1 MEKVKQGMA
10 GTWKGGEQTF
20 DGIGAGMVIIG
31 DLNDKIPAS
40 VKKEAMAIRDG
51 IAAGTLHSFTGQSI
65 SKTVRSRL
73 LEQLMSE
80 HSLE

>member
-31 DLNDKIPAS
+31 DLNDKIPES
-40 VKKEAMAIRDG
+40 VKNEAMA
-51 IAAGTLHSFTGQSI
+51 L
-65 SKTVRSRL
+65 
-73 LEQLMSE
+73 
-80 HSLE
+80 

>member
-1 MEKVKQGMA
+1 MD

-31 DLNDKIPAS
+31 DLNDKIPDS

-51 IAAGTLHSFTGQSI
+51 IAPERHSFTGPINKQDGSPWL
-65 SKTVRSRL
+65 KAGETML
-73 LEQLMSE
+73 GLFF
-80 HSLE
+80 